1 MHTILDRLEDKYAN
15 NKIYEINL
23 ACKDIVRVFSR
34 DRLISNIRTMNHSYK
49 FLSINLFLLISSCE
63 SDSDSNKTLDSNP
76 NSFHSESDGYDQ
88 SNESTS
94 EQKFYDGKG
103 AGRNLNFE
111 TLLNNST
118 THTLGSDGAKDQNK
132 SEGVTEFLNGD
143 TSTTKPLA
151 RLEEETAFQNLEESA
166 LEHKKS
172 IVELRKINLNKDQ
185 TIFSLSSIN
194 EELVSEVKRLK
205 LFKSAHLP
213 SDKENVSRSNVSLS
227 SLTDEIY
234 KLKNSL
240 SLKSRELQ
248 NLRMRNESLEGKI
261 VRMDNLS
268 FPKSDL
274 PRVSLAK
281 ELPNDEDMLD
291 VSISG
296 LRGPSLRF
304 EAVVTA
310 LNGKSKEAFYTEFF
324 VLNNDLESILRN
336 AGINLQNYS
345 SIDSYAE
352 LWARS
357 RKNSFMFPGIQKQI
371 RSVLLEL
378 VEKGEGKRVRTD
390 VDGAAKLLNLT
401 EGSYFIIGTA
411 SLGKVGVTWSVPV
424 ALNSGINKISLT
436 LANCSWSL

>member
-1 MHTILDRLEDKYAN
+1 
-15 NKIYEINL
+15 
-23 ACKDIVRVFSR
+23 
-34 DRLISNIRTMNHSYK
+34 MNHSYK

-63 SDSDSNKTLDSNP
+63 SDSDPNKTLDTSSN
-76 NSFHSESDGYDQ
+76 SLQAESDDYDQ

-94 EQKFYDGKG
+94 EQVFYDGKG

-111 TLLNNST
+111 TLLSNSI
-118 THTLGSDGAKDQNK
+118 THTFGSDEVKDQNK
-132 SEGVTEFLNGD
+132 SESVTNLINID
-143 TSTTKPLA
+143 VSTIKPLA

-194 EELVSEVKRLK
+194 EELVSEIKRLK
-205 LFKSAHLP
+205 SFKSPHLP
-213 SDKENVSRSNVSLS
+213 FDKENVSSPSVSQS
-227 SLTDEIY
+227 SLKDEIY

-248 NLRMRNESLEGKI
+248 NLRMRNKSLEGKI
-261 VRMDNLS
+261 VGMDTLS

-281 ELPNDEDMLD
+281 ELPNDTAQVDF
-291 VSISG
+291 SISE
-296 LRGPSLRF
+296 LRGPSLHF

-390 VDGAAKLLNLT
+390 VDGAAKLLNFT

-411 SLGKVGVTWSVPV
+411 SLGKIGVTWSVPV
-424 ALNSGINKISLT
+424 ALNSGSNKISLT